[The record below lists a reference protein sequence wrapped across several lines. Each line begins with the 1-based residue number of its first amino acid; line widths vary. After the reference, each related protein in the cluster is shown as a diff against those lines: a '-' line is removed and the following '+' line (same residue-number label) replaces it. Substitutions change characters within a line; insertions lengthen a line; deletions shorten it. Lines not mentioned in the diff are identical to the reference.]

1 MTRRLVLLA
10 WAVAA
15 SVAVVGAGCDDGR
28 ARPLVLVDGSGPG
41 AAAWVDE
48 RARAFE
54 KQSGR
59 AVRVLRVD
67 GAESALS
74 LAARGEAEVALVP
87 SASSIDELVRNEQG
101 RDAGT
106 VARPGGAVRVVE
118 VNQARLPKVDG
129 AGAKTLAA
137 FLVAP

>member
-1 MTRRLVLLA
+1 MRRRRLVALGA
-10 WAVAA
+10 AVAL
-15 SVAVVGAGCDDGR
+15 GALAIACEDAR
-28 ARPLVLVDGSGPG
+28 TRPLVLVDGAGPG
-41 AAAWVDE
+41 SASWVDE

-59 AVRVLRVD
+59 AVRVLRVE
-67 GAESALS
+67 GAEPALA
-74 LAARGEAEVALVP
+74 LAARGEAEVAIVPAAAPIDDLVKN
-87 SASSIDELVRNEQG
+87 DQG

-106 VARPGGAVRVVE
+106 VARAGGAVRVVE

-129 AGAKTLAA
+129 TGAKALAA